1 MNTNANTN
9 TNTNTNK
16 NIGREIKNA
25 QLKKINKENSSSY
38 VGALEEGVVSLWM
51 MMAML
56 LMEE

>member
-1 MNTNANTN
+1 MNTNA
-9 TNTNTNK
+9 NTNTNK

>member
-1 MNTNANTN
+1 MNTNA
-9 TNTNTNK
+9 NTNTNK

-25 QLKKINKENSSSY
+25 QLKKINMENSSSY